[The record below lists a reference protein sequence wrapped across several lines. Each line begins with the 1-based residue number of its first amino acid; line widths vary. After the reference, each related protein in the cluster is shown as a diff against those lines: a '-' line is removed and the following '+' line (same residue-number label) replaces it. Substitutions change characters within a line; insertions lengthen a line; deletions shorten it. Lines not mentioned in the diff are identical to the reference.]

1 MPAACPGLFRGA
13 LILLVL
19 TAPAAAQQKPV
30 LTPADYAKW
39 ESLGHTALS
48 PDGRWIAYVVNRVDE
63 DDELRWNGVAGDSV
77 RVVPNGSNPAFSS
90 DGRWLAYSIGLSRR
104 ELERLQ
110 SDGRPTHGWVG
121 IVDLRS
127 GRTAEVPRI
136 SSHAFSGDGRF
147 IVLRGYAS
155 AETDG
160 RTTDIVVRELDT
172 GVDVNFGNIAEY
184 AWQDRGALLAM
195 VVDAAGRVGNG
206 VRLYDARMGTIR
218 TLDSDT
224 AEYRGL
230 GWRRDADDLAVLR
243 VLSDTANAGPDHAI
257 LAWRG
262 LSGSHPSDFRL
273 DLRARADVPQGQRI
287 AAARSPSWSRDGA
300 TVFFGLR
307 DRPAPPADTV
317 PSDTMPADTAAPPRR
332 TEEPAGVEVWHAR
345 DTDIIPEQKVRAGIE
360 SVRSRLAAWH
370 LREDRVVA
378 LAADLAEDVT
388 LSDGRT
394 ALVLDGRPWNRE
406 RMFGPA
412 YRDLHAVDI
421 QTGERTLVAE
431 RVQFQAGISPGG
443 RYVLYLRDGHW
454 WTYDTRSGARTNITA
469 AIGTSFINLEN
480 DHAIAE
486 KPPYGHGGWTV
497 NDRSVLL
504 YDRYDI
510 WDVRPDGSA
519 ARNLTG
525 GSAERVRH
533 RRAWLDP
540 DDRVVDF
547 GRGVYAALYGERTKQ
562 YGYARLRSDR
572 PAERLLFID
581 ANVSRLGRAE
591 DADVYS
597 YRIEAFDR
605 SPNWYVGGPRLADAR
620 QVTHTNPFQSDYAWG
635 RAELVEF
642 RNAGG
647 QDLQAALFYPAGYE
661 AGRQYPMIVYFYE
674 ITSNTLHSYD
684 VPSDRSAYNPAVF
697 TQNGYF
703 VLRPDI
709 VYRERD
715 PGVSAVEAL
724 VPAVEEV
731 LRTGM
736 VDRARIGII
745 GHSWGA
751 YQTAFAVT
759 QTDLFSA
766 AVAGAPLTNLI
777 SKYLSIHWNTGWT
790 DARIFEIDQGR
801 MAVPFWE
808 DVESYVRNSPV
819 FHIENMNTPLLVA
832 FGDKDGAVEFNQGVE
847 LYNAAR
853 RAGKDLVLLVY
864 EGENHS
870 LARRPNQI
878 DYHRRVNEWF
888 AHYLKGDPAAAWI
901 TEGVRYRQTPR

>member
-1 MPAACPGLFRGA
+1 MRAACPGLFRGA

-104 ELERLQ
+104 ELERRQ

-206 VRLYDARMGTIR
+206 VRLYDARTGTIR

-243 VLSDTANAGPDHAI
+243 VLGDTVNAGPDHAI

-262 LSGSHPSDFRL
+262 LSGSRPSDFRL
-273 DLRARADVPQGQRI
+273 DPRARADVPQGQRI
-287 AAARSPSWSRDGA
+287 ADARSPSWSRDGA

-345 DTDIIPEQKVRAGIE
+345 DVDIIPEQKVRAGIE

-394 ALVLDGRPWNRE
+394 ALVLDGRPWGRE

-412 YRDLHAVDI
+412 YRDLYASTSRPASARSPRNASSSRPASRRRPVRAVRAGRPLLDVRHALGPAPH
-421 QTGERTLVAE
+421 Q
-431 RVQFQAGISPGG
+431 
-443 RYVLYLRDGHW
+443 H
-454 WTYDTRSGARTNITA
+454 
-469 AIGTSFINLEN
+469 
-480 DHAIAE
+480 
-486 KPPYGHGGWTV
+486 HGGSCRR
-497 NDRSVLL
+497 RSSTSRTTTPSRRSRPTARRL
-504 YDRYDI
+504 DDGTTA
-510 WDVRPDGSA
+510 VR
-519 ARNLTG
+519 
-525 GSAERVRH
+525 
-533 RRAWLDP
+533 
-540 DDRVVDF
+540 
-547 GRGVYAALYGERTKQ
+547 AAL
-562 YGYARLRSDR
+562 
-572 PAERLLFID
+572 
-581 ANVSRLGRAE
+581 
-591 DADVYS
+591 
-597 YRIEAFDR
+597 
-605 SPNWYVGGPRLADAR
+605 
-620 QVTHTNPFQSDYAWG
+620 
-635 RAELVEF
+635 
-642 RNAGG
+642 
-647 QDLQAALFYPAGYE
+647 
-661 AGRQYPMIVYFYE
+661 
-674 ITSNTLHSYD
+674 
-684 VPSDRSAYNPAVF
+684 
-697 TQNGYF
+697 
-703 VLRPDI
+703 
-709 VYRERD
+709 
-715 PGVSAVEAL
+715 
-724 VPAVEEV
+724 
-731 LRTGM
+731 
-736 VDRARIGII
+736 
-745 GHSWGA
+745 
-751 YQTAFAVT
+751 
-759 QTDLFSA
+759 
-766 AVAGAPLTNLI
+766 
-777 SKYLSIHWNTGWT
+777 
-790 DARIFEIDQGR
+790 
-801 MAVPFWE
+801 
-808 DVESYVRNSPV
+808 
-819 FHIENMNTPLLVA
+819 
-832 FGDKDGAVEFNQGVE
+832 
-847 LYNAAR
+847 
-853 RAGKDLVLLVY
+853 
-864 EGENHS
+864 
-870 LARRPNQI
+870 
-878 DYHRRVNEWF
+878 
-888 AHYLKGDPAAAWI
+888 
-901 TEGVRYRQTPR
+901 